1 MPPPGGEGL
10 VCPPQEGQSD
20 ISGCFSTADRLPS
33 SKRVE
38 IVDDFGS
45 VSVEQC
51 NSQVSY
57 LYHMSLPPFKILDL
71 PLVWCAS
78 PGGEG
83 YGVSSPPN

>member
-1 MPPPGGEGL
+1 MHGGKAVGHL
-10 VCPPQEGQSD
+10 WL
-20 ISGCFSTADRLPS
+20 FSTADRSPS

-57 LYHMSLPPFKILDL
+57 LYGTMCFPTALHNT
-71 PLVWCAS
+71 C
-78 PGGEG
+78 
-83 YGVSSPPN
+83 